1 MVLDSLK
8 TYLYLNAVI
17 VRNFNFWSERLYRG
31 NIAFEYIRR
40 AGPGDMSGERT
51 QKCIIQWS
59 GDIRRERRRLVSGTD
74 RLHTLLITLGDW
86 PKDAVQVHS
95 RSIYLDPFTFK
106 LGQPG
111 LQELMLFSLCHFFL
125 CQAHDNI
132 LSAPGNGV
140 PFPFPFPGAW
150 QYNLKIRRSCYI
162 KYHFSIQ
169 IYVTFI
175 DKNEW
180 QGVRGGG
187 GEQEQQSPR
196 QGKRSQEC
204 RGREEKR
211 KERECCQG
219 VRKVKKSIQGS
230 PKWQSRSNIYQ
241 LFCRRF

>member
-1 MVLDSLK
+1 MQSRSIPGPFILIH
-8 TYLYLNAVI
+8 LYLNLVNLDCRSWCYFRCATSSY
-17 VRNFNFWSERLYRG
+17 VR
-31 NIAFEYIRR
+31 
-40 AGPGDMSGERT
+40 PM
-51 QKCIIQWS
+51 IIYCQ
-59 GDIRRERRRLVSGTD
+59 
-74 RLHTLLITLGDW
+74 LLGMGFHF
-86 PKDAVQVHS
+86 PSHS
-95 RSIYLDPFTFK
+95 
-106 LGQPG
+106 
-111 LQELMLFSLCHFFL
+111 QEL
-125 CQAHDNI
+125 DNTTSKYI
-132 LSAPGNGV
+132 DLVIS
-140 PFPFPFPGAW
+140 
-150 QYNLKIRRSCYI
+150 KSC
-162 KYHFSIQ
+162 HFSIQ